1 MRGEYESR
9 LDLIKRKGWGF
20 FPQPFFIIFL
30 LLIPYVFY
38 MLLSF

>member
-20 FPQPFFIIFL
+20 SPNLFL
-30 LLIPYVFY
+30 LYF
-38 MLLSF
+38 FC

>member
-20 FPQPFFIIFL
+20 SPTFF
-30 LLIPYVFY
+30 
-38 MLLSF
+38 